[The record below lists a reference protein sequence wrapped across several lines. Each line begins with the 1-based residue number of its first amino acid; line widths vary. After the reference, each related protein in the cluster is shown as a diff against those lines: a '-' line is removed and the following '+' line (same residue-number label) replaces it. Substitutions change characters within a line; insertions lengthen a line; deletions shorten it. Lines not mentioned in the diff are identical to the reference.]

1 MERDNQ
7 GFLDKVV
14 ECYLDDVIR
23 RVVDTKATP
32 EAIEEIRAPLR
43 KDIRADIIKCAKKEM
58 LQAERAKIHEQAQDE
73 LIAGH
78 IQNAKKLLLEGVVIA
93 FLVGLLV
100 NQVTNWI
107 GKGIA
112 GNTEVYW
119 IIFLVVILSAAIYMV
134 FNAVFFSE
142 VTRLIKQWR
151 K

>member
-7 GFLDKVV
+7 AFLDKVV
-14 ECYLDDVIR
+14 ECYL
-23 RVVDTKATP
+23 
-32 EAIEEIRAPLR
+32 EAKILDKFPSQANQESLEEIREPVR
-43 KDIRADIIKCAKKEM
+43 KDIRAKIIACVKAEM

-112 GNTEVYW
+112 GNTEIYW